1 MSRYQ
6 KSKPISVKIATVKV
20 IKALEDKL
28 AQFKKDYLAQEALEK
43 KYEKELEIYKKG
55 LIEFALANA
64 KLATNFRTNYRNYQ
78 RCLNIDF
85 DITVDE
91 SKLPKEPVRDYTIIG
106 SHDYNETV
114 TEIENAVRILKMTD
128 EEVVSTSTYNAI
140 ARYL

>member
-28 AQFKKDYLAQEALEK
+28 TQIKKDYSAQEALEK
-43 KYEKELEIYKKG
+43 KFEKEQEVYRKE
-55 LIEFALANA
+55 LIAFAVANQ
-64 KLATNFRTNYRNYQ
+64 KNATNFRTNYRNWNKV
-78 RCLNIDF
+78 LNVDF
-85 DITVDE
+85 DIQVDE
-91 SKLPKEPVRDYTIIG
+91 SKIPKEPVRDYNIIHQ
-106 SHDYNETV
+106 SEYNDTV